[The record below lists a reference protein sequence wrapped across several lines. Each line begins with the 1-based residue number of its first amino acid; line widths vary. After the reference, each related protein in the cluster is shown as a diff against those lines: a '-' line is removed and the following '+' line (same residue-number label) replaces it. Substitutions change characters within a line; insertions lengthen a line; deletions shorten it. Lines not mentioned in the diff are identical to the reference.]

1 MSVRN
6 GREFLSIPGPT
17 TVPDRVLAAM
27 HRPAVDIYDGELLKI
42 TRNCLEGLRT
52 VLGTTGN
59 VYIYAA
65 NGHGAWEAAL
75 TNCLSAGDR
84 ILVLESGL
92 FAVTW
97 GGMAEV
103 LGLEVEVMPG
113 RPRRAVDADALEQ
126 RLRNDTSN
134 SIKAVLTVQIDTA
147 SGVVNDIPEI
157 RRAMDMAG
165 HDALL
170 MVDAIAS
177 LGSMPFEMDAWGVDV
192 AVAGSQKGLMV
203 PPGLAFNGAG
213 SRARD
218 CRRTAG
224 LVTHYWDW
232 EFRDG
237 PEHYM
242 KYCGTAPEHL
252 LFGLD
257 ESLKMLFEEG
267 LSNVIERHRLLAD
280 TVRTAVARWCRGN
293 ALEFN
298 ITEPGERANSVTTVR
313 ATGIDPAPLI
323 AFCRDVCGV
332 TIGIGIGP
340 ELSGSAFRIAHMG
353 HVNAPMVLGTLSV
366 VETAMAALKVDHGEG
381 GVDEAIRFL
390 GKALQETDRD
400 PSGSPLPGQR
410 CCDT

>member
-1 MSVRN
+1 MRVRN

-27 HRPAVDIYDGELLKI
+27 HRPAVDIYDGELLNI
-42 TRNCLEGLRT
+42 TQNCLDGLRT
-52 VLGTTGN
+52 VLGTAGN
-59 VYIYAA
+59 AYIYAA

-75 TNCLSAGDR
+75 TNSLSAGDR
-84 ILVLESGL
+84 ILVLECGL

-126 RLRNDTSN
+126 RLRSDTSN

-147 SGVVNDIPEI
+147 SGVVNDIPAI

-165 HDALL
+165 HEALL
-170 MVDAIAS
+170 MVDTIAS
-177 LGSMPFEMDAWGVDV
+177 LGSMPFEMDSWGVDV
-192 AVAGSQKGLMV
+192 AVAGSQKGLMI
-203 PPGLAFNGAG
+203 PPGLAFNGVG
-213 SRARD
+213 ERARD
-218 CRRTAG
+218 RRRTAG
-224 LVTHYWDW
+224 LVTRYWDW

-257 ESLKMLFEEG
+257 ESLRMLFEEG
-267 LSNVIERHRLLAD
+267 LSNVIERHRLLAE
-280 TVRTAVARWCRGN
+280 TVRTAVARWCRGD

-340 ELSGSAFRIAHMG
+340 ELSGRAFRIAHMG

-381 GVDEAIRFL
+381 GVDAAIRFL
-390 GKALQETDRD
+390 GKALEAAAQDT
-400 PSGSPLPGQR
+400 SGSLLPGQR

>member
-1 MSVRN
+1 MRVRN

-27 HRPAVDIYDGELLKI
+27 HRPAVDIYDGELLNI
-42 TRNCLEGLRT
+42 TRNCLDGLRT

-59 VYIYAA
+59 AYIYAA

-113 RPRRAVDADALEQ
+113 RPRRAVDADALEL

-147 SGVVNDIPEI
+147 SGVVNDIPAI
-157 RRAMDMAG
+157 RQAMDMAG

-170 MVDAIAS
+170 MVDTIAS

-192 AVAGSQKGLMV
+192 AVAGSQKGLMI

-213 SRARD
+213 DKARD
-218 CRRTAG
+218 RRRTAG
-224 LVTHYWDW
+224 LVTRYWDW

-257 ESLKMLFEEG
+257 ESLKMLFDEG
-267 LSNVIERHRLLAD
+267 LSHVIERHRLLAE
-280 TVRTAVARWCRGN
+280 TVRTAVARWCLGD

-340 ELSGSAFRIAHMG
+340 ELSGRAFRIAHMG

-366 VETAMAALKVDHGEG
+366 VETAMEALKVDHGEG

-390 GKALQETDRD
+390 GKALEETARD
-400 PSGSPLPGQR
+400 PAGSPLPGQR